1 MANEEEQLQFIGN
14 PSAGRAVVKCGSRF
28 ADRCNEDYNNCMITT
43 ITQTNTVSIPPEVK
57 EHFGIKPGYR
67 LDWRWTDQ
75 KDEILIRV
83 IPDRGA
89 LARQLLG
96 AGRRFS
102 PETDAVAD
110 LINERTAEE

>member
-1 MANEEEQLQFIGN
+1 
-14 PSAGRAVVKCGSRF
+14 
-28 ADRCNEDYNNCMITT
+28 MITT
-43 ITQTNTVSIPPEVK
+43 ITQTNTIPIPPEVK

-75 KDEILIRV
+75 KDEIVIRV
-83 IPDRGA
+83 IPDRGH

-110 LINERTAEE
+110 LVAERAVEKSYKSYFWLIRSLRLLYALVPPFLFTATNICALFPLP